1 MKKLTL
7 ATVMCL
13 VLVFAVG
20 CSMMGNSQ
28 KILDDLKTAQTK
40 IEDLTKENATLTD
53 KVATLET
60 QIEDFG
66 DMDIEEIQEEMDALN
81 EEIATLKTTNDSLIQ
96 VIEKLKAGSTSGGG
110 SSGGGGHPTI
120 PITPIK

>member
-40 IEDLTKENATLTD
+40 IEDLTKENANLTE

-60 QIEDFG
+60 QIETFG
-66 DMDIEEIQEEMDALN
+66 DMNVEEIQEEMTRLG
-81 EEIATLKTTNDSLIQ
+81 EENVQLKVTNDSLLQ
-96 VIEKLKAGSTSGGG
+96 VIDKLKKGTTSGGG
-110 SSGGGGHPTI
+110 SSSSGPGPQI
-120 PITPIK
+120 QIDM